1 MDYVHNHSDKE
12 VAEAILDQFPDTSL
26 NDLEKVVKRY
36 REIDAWP
43 KTTSFSKKSFDH
55 LQDIM
60 VDYGAINEKVN
71 YDKLI
76 YNEK

>member
-43 KTTSFSKKSFDH
+43 KTTSFSKESFDH